1 MSIFDK
7 TIHKFFSQIS
17 KIYKEKGKLTKNMRK
32 LDLTDRKI
40 ILELDT
46 NARKSYNEI
55 GKRLGIGKNN
65 VQYRVKRL
73 MEDGVIKK
81 FVTQFSLGTLGLF
94 LGKFYLQLSGFEE
107 EKEKEMYD
115 YLMNDKRISWVA
127 KCEGR
132 WDLMIGCYV
141 KSLKQLNGIKQDF
154 FKKYEK
160 YITSYDAVFL
170 VEGYTSQR
178 TYLLNKKSI
187 PRKIEKFIGA
197 ENAELDDKDKKIVKI
212 IANDARF
219 NYLDIAKNLGLNIKT
234 VQKRIK
240 NLEKQ
245 GVIQGYIAFLDPKKI
260 GYNFF
265 KLCIYLQNYEVK
277 FNHFLKYCME
287 LPNVIHIIESL
298 GPWEVELEIETESL
312 EDFYSLTHEI
322 RNQFSDIIKKTESII
337 ISNEMKLDFFPEW
350 Y

>member
-1 MSIFDK
+1 MK
-7 TIHKFFSQIS
+7 
-17 KIYKEKGKLTKNMRK
+17 K
-32 LDLTDRKI
+32 LDLVDKKI

-46 NARKSYNEI
+46 NARATFSEI

-73 MEDGVIKK
+73 TEEGIIKK

-94 LGKFYLQLSGFEE
+94 LGKFYLQLSGFG
-107 EKEKEMYD
+107 KEKEEEIYNH
-115 YLMNDKRISWVA
+115 LSKDKRISWIA

-141 KSLKQLNGIKQDF
+141 QNMQQLNNIKQDF

-160 YITSYDAVFL
+160 FITSYDVVFL
-170 VEGYTSQR
+170 VEGHTSQR

-187 PRKIEKFIGA
+187 PKKIEKFIGK
-197 ENAELDDKDKKIVKI
+197 EKIELDAKNKQIVRL

-219 NYLDIAKNLGLNIKT
+219 NYLDIAQKTGLNIKT
-234 VQKRIK
+234 IQKRIK
-240 NLEKQ
+240 DLEKK
-245 GVIQGYIAFLDPKKI
+245 GVIRGYVTFLDAGKI

-265 KLCIYLQNYEVK
+265 KLCIYLQNYETK
-277 FNHFLKYCME
+277 LNSFLRYCME
-287 LPNVIHIIESL
+287 LPNVVHIIESL
-298 GPWEVELEIETESL
+298 GPWEIELEIETESL
-312 EDFYSLTHEI
+312 QDFYNLVHQI
-322 RNQFSDIIKKTESII
+322 RNEHSDIIKKTESVI
-337 ISNEMKLDFFPEW
+337 ISKEIKLDFFPEW